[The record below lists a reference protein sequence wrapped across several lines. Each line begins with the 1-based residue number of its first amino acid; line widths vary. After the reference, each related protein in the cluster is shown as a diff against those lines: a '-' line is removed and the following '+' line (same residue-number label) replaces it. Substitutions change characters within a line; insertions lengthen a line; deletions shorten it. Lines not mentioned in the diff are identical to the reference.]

1 MIINRL
7 LIKNYKNIENI
18 EFIFKNKSINY
29 ITGENSVGKS
39 NIINVI
45 YKIFTGKYCLFSEE
59 DFGNYEKPIE
69 IECEIDIDDDEIFN
83 DLIEIDDNKNL
94 GIFKYTQNK
103 DNYIWNNNG
112 IESTKNYLN
121 NFVCYRYV
129 PRDFKDD
136 FITQSNGIK
145 KLINDFI
152 DDQLEGKE
160 LNLINPFSD
169 LLNKYNDEIAKKF
182 NNIFE
187 SILKIP
193 SPELELNIERMK
205 VSNILLKLFELVN
218 LNLDNKKLFINH
230 LGRGRGY
237 YLYPIIDFI
246 AFIYVNKEKIIK
258 SNIIILFDEPEVY
271 LSPFL
276 QRQFMDNWI
285 SLDKNMINT
294 ILNIRNKNII
304 EYNIEPRF
312 FISTHSSLIIP
323 HLDFN
328 EIINRFSIHR
338 VHYNDE
344 NKISV
349 SSLKNKIAE
358 LKQFSTFDRNIL
370 EGLFAK
376 KIILVEGDTEVGFL
390 PLALKNCNINI
401 HEKHIYIIKAAPC
414 NFYNLASIFNELNIK
429 TYILT
434 DRDYNRGCNDDTC
447 ERVKN
452 LINNFNKNNNVMIFV
467 SDYWDF
473 EESILIC
480 LKKNYNEIYNSIK
493 ESKSD
498 EIDIETYNTHF
509 KQDKTFIRKLEY
521 MRSNNKTIE
530 DNYELINK
538 LIHFNNNLSEL
549 DNIEGDI
556 CFNYCD
562 KIAADYYSEIKML
575 PNYILSL
582 IEELKKD

>member
-294 ILNIRNKNII
+294 ILNIRNI
-304 EYNIEPRF
+304 
-312 FISTHSSLIIP
+312 
-323 HLDFN
+323 
-328 EIINRFSIHR
+328 
-338 VHYNDE
+338 
-344 NKISV
+344 
-349 SSLKNKIAE
+349 
-358 LKQFSTFDRNIL
+358 
-370 EGLFAK
+370 
-376 KIILVEGDTEVGFL
+376 GD
-390 PLALKNCNINI
+390 
-401 HEKHIYIIKAAPC
+401 
-414 NFYNLASIFNELNIK
+414 
-429 TYILT
+429 
-434 DRDYNRGCNDDTC
+434 
-447 ERVKN
+447 
-452 LINNFNKNNNVMIFV
+452 
-467 SDYWDF
+467 
-473 EESILIC
+473 
-480 LKKNYNEIYNSIK
+480 
-493 ESKSD
+493 
-498 EIDIETYNTHF
+498 
-509 KQDKTFIRKLEY
+509 
-521 MRSNNKTIE
+521 
-530 DNYELINK
+530 
-538 LIHFNNNLSEL
+538 
-549 DNIEGDI
+549 
-556 CFNYCD
+556 
-562 KIAADYYSEIKML
+562 
-575 PNYILSL
+575 
-582 IEELKKD
+582 